1 MAKYNADEILD
12 LIEEHKLKRHIQL
25 MGEAS
30 MVVQGYQKTCEII
43 EALPLDRWAFPHRIE
58 KDLVNKDYYFEQ
70 FVFNSLDARPL
81 ITTPVDGVQ
90 CQIRESYESDKTIH
104 GSMSHGDLRKKAR
117 G

>member
-30 MVVQGYQKTCEII
+30 MVMQGYQKTCEII

-70 FVFNSLDARPL
+70 FVFKSLDARPL
-81 ITTPVDGVQ
+81 ITTPIDGVQ
-90 CQIRESYESDKTIH
+90 CQIRESYESDKSIH
-104 GSMSHGDLRKKAR
+104 TSQSRGNLRGTRK